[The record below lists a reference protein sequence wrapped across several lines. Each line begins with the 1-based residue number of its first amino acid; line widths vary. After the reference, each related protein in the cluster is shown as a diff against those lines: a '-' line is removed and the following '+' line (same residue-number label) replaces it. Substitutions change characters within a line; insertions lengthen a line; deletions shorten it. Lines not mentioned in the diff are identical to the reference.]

1 MIGFTLKEK
10 KKKKK
15 KNKKKKE
22 KSVGDVYI
30 VIYALF

>member
-10 KKKKK
+10 KK
-15 KNKKKKE
+15 NKKKKKKK